1 VVDVQ
6 HALDGL
12 GRLVP
17 RLLLR
22 ALLLSVTLW
31 MLRAGLL
38 RLRLRH
44 TVRILGHALGRRL
57 PFRGQLLR
65 GCAFGLREF
74 LGTGFL
80 PLVVLDVDDAALC
93 VERSGQ
99 ALPLTALAAT
109 SASAPPVT
117 PEAPPS
123 SSASACPCASSSAS
137 ASLAFSSLPEL
148 AVSVQPGL
156 GVTGVA
162 RLRRIG

>member
-1 VVDVQ
+1 
-6 HALDGL
+6 
-12 GRLVP
+12 VP

-22 ALLLSVTLW
+22 ALLLPVPLR
-31 MLRAGLL
+31 MLGAGRL

-44 TVRILGHALGRRL
+44 AVRVLGHALGWRL
-57 PFRGQLLR
+57 PFRSGLLWR
-65 GCAFGLREF
+65 RAFGLREF

-80 PLVVLDVDDAALC
+80 ALVVLDVDDAALR

-99 ALPLTALAAT
+99 ALPLTAFAAT
-109 SASAPPVT
+109 SAPAPPVA

-123 SSASACPCASSSAS
+123 SSSSAASAT
-137 ASLAFSSLPEL
+137 LAFSSLPEL

-156 GVTGVA
+156 RVAGIA

>member
-22 ALLLSVTLW
+22 ALLLPVPLR
-31 MLRAGLL
+31 MLGAGRL

-44 TVRILGHALGRRL
+44 AVRVLGHALGRRL

-80 PLVVLDVDDAALC
+80 PLVVLDVDDAALR

-123 SSASACPCASSSAS
+123 SSASPCPCASAS

-148 AVSVQPGL
+148 AVSVQPRL

>member
-31 MLRAGLL
+31 MLRAGL

-123 SSASACPCASSSAS
+123 SSASACPCASASAS

>member
-1 VVDVQ
+1 VIDVQ

-22 ALLLSVTLW
+22 ARLLSVTLR
-31 MLRAGLL
+31 MLGAGLL

-44 TVRILGHALGRRL
+44 AVRVLGHALGRRL
-57 PFRGQLLR
+57 PFRGGLLR
-65 GCAFGLREF
+65 GRAFGLREF

-80 PLVVLDVDDAALC
+80 ALVVLDVDDAALR

-99 ALPLTALAAT
+99 ALPLAALAAT
-109 SASAPPVT
+109 SAAAPPVA

-123 SSASACPCASSSAS
+123 SSTSAS
-137 ASLAFSSLPEL
+137 ATLAFRSLPDL

-156 GVTGVA
+156 RVAGVA

>member
-1 VVDVQ
+1 MVDVQ

-22 ALLLSVTLW
+22 ALLLSVTLR
-31 MLRAGLL
+31 MLGTGLL

-44 TVRILGHALGRRL
+44 AVRVLGHALGRRL
-57 PFRGQLLR
+57 PFRGRLLR
-65 GCAFGLREF
+65 GRAFGLREF

-117 PEAPPS
+117 PEAPAS
-123 SSASACPCASSSAS
+123 SSASACASAP

-156 GVTGVA
+156 RVTGVA

>member
-1 VVDVQ
+1 
-6 HALDGL
+6 
-12 GRLVP
+12 VP

-22 ALLLSVTLW
+22 ALLLPVPLR
-31 MLRAGLL
+31 MLGAGRL

-44 TVRILGHALGRRL
+44 AVRVLGHTLGWRL
-57 PFRGQLLR
+57 PFRSGLLWR
-65 GCAFGLREF
+65 RAFGLREF

-80 PLVVLDVDDAALC
+80 ALVVLDVDDAALR

-99 ALPLTALAAT
+99 ALPLTAFAAT
-109 SASAPPVT
+109 SAPAPPVA

-123 SSASACPCASSSAS
+123 SSSSSS
-137 ASLAFSSLPEL
+137 TLAFSSLPEL

-156 GVTGVA
+156 RVTGVA

>member
-1 VVDVQ
+1 VVDIQ

-22 ALLLSVTLW
+22 ALLPVTLR
-31 MLRAGLL
+31 MLGAGLL

-44 TVRILGHALGRRL
+44 PVRVLGHALGRRL
-57 PFRGQLLR
+57 PFRGGLLR
-65 GCAFGLREF
+65 GRAFGLGEF

-80 PLVVLDVDDAALC
+80 ALVVLDVDDPALR

-99 ALPLTALAAT
+99 SLPLTALAAT
-109 SASAPPVT
+109 SAPASTVA

-123 SSASACPCASSSAS
+123 SSPSAT
-137 ASLAFSSLPEL
+137 LAFRSLRGL

-156 GVTGVA
+156 RVTGVA

>member
-1 VVDVQ
+1 
-6 HALDGL
+6 
-12 GRLVP
+12 VP

-22 ALLLSVTLW
+22 ALLLSVTLR
-31 MLRAGLL
+31 MLGPGLL

-44 TVRILGHALGRRL
+44 AVRVLGHAALGRRL
-57 PFRGQLLR
+57 PFRGGLLGGR
-65 GCAFGLREF
+65 AFGLREF

-80 PLVVLDVDDAALC
+80 ALVVLDVDDAALR

-99 ALPLTALAAT
+99 ALPLTAFAAT
-109 SASAPPVT
+109 SAPAPPVA

-123 SSASACPCASSSAS
+123 SSSSSAS
-137 ASLAFSSLPEL
+137 ATLAFSSLPEL

-156 GVTGVA
+156 RVAGIA

>member
-22 ALLLSVTLW
+22 ALLLPVTLR
-31 MLRAGLL
+31 MLGAGLL
-38 RLRLRH
+38 RLRLWH
-44 TVRILGHALGRRL
+44 AVRVLGHALGRRL
-57 PFRGQLLR
+57 PFRGGLLLR
-65 GCAFGLREF
+65 RRAVGQQGF
-74 LGTGFL
+74 LGTGVL
-80 PLVVLDVDDAALC
+80 ALVVLDVDDAALR
-93 VERSGQ
+93 VEGGGQ
-99 ALPLTALAAT
+99 TLPLAALAAT
-109 SASAPPVT
+109 SAAAPPVA

-123 SSASACPCASSSAS
+123 SSSASSA
-137 ASLAFSSLPEL
+137 ATLAFSCLPDL

-156 GVTGVA
+156 RVTGVA